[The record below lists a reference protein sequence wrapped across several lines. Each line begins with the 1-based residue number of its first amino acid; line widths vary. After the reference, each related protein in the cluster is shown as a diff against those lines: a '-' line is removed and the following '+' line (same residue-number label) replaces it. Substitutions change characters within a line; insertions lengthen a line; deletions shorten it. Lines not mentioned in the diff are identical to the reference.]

1 MKNIDNPVIL
11 KMVRKLR
18 MDYPEMTVRNIA
30 DAVLLPTHV
39 VCKLSEYLRSIDP
52 EFAQAIPKRSHPNT
66 RSKNVTG
73 VLSPHPIHREI
84 INEFG
89 RREGYYN
96 RDGTLSR
103 NLITP
108 LKPRLKA
115 VMKSRFAKK
124 LSPLKRK
131 AEVLTDWEKLFRES
145 QIAAA
150 ESVEMLHRSQVLGVA
165 ATMAF
170 SKARS

>member
-1 MKNIDNPVIL
+1 MKNTDNPVIL

-18 MDYPEMTVRNIA
+18 MDYPEMTIRNVA

-39 VCKLSEYLRSIDP
+39 VGAISEKLRSVDP

-66 RSKNVTG
+66 RSRNVAG
-73 VLSPHPIHREI
+73 VLSPHPVHREI

-96 RDGTLSR
+96 RDGSLNK

-115 VMKSRFAKK
+115 VMKSRLKKK
-124 LSPLKRK
+124 LPLLKK
-131 AEVLTDWEKLFRES
+131 KIEAMTSWETLLREA

-150 ESVEMLHRSQVLGVA
+150 ESAEMLRRSHVLGVA
-165 ATMAF
+165 ATMAVAQ
-170 SKARS
+170 ARS